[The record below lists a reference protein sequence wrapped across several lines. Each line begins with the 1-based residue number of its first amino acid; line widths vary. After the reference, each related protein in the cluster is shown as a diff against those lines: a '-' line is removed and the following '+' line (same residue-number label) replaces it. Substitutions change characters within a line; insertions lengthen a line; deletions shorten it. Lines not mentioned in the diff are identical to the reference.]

1 MQDTPSSKT
10 GTSWLACADGA
21 FSDVWVVCERDDAR
35 LLKQLFRALLRHPVI
50 DAAIRGGHG
59 DSADAHEARADDLLR
74 NSYAGVAGNWDA
86 LQTSLRQIG
95 AEFVESDRQ
104 YQDLHELAS
113 IVRAHVIPKLLEQ
126 YGSEP
131 GRLVAAIAALQQAV
145 DTGLLTVADQQ
156 LRTRDALMYS
166 QRQLAEHALQSSE
179 RRFAT
184 LFDSGMIGILICD
197 LVGNIQEAN
206 PAFLQMVGYSRQEVV
221 SGAVRWADM
230 TPAEWRHLD
239 DAAVEQLK
247 AHGVTRAWEKE
258 YIRKDGSRV
267 PILVGVAMLGRSDCI
282 AFVLDI
288 SERRQFEELRVRSAE
303 LEAQNLRVQES
314 SRLKNE
320 FLANMSHELR
330 TPLNSIIGFA
340 DLLCDGDVAPDSP
353 KAREFLASILKSGR
367 HLLQLI
373 NDVLDLAK
381 VESGKLE
388 FHPEPVDLSQ
398 LVAEVRAVL
407 RSIAASKQIRIETD
421 IDPSANDVSIDP
433 ARMKQVLYNYASN
446 ALKFTPE
453 GGRVILRVRPEGL
466 ASFRLEVED
475 TGIGIA
481 ATDIP
486 RLFVEFQQLDAGA
499 AKKHAGTGLGLAL
512 TKRIVEEQGG
522 SVGVKSTP
530 NVGSVFFATLPRLAL
545 AHAPLCA
552 PEPTAILN
560 EGATAVL
567 VVEDDARDRSLLVH
581 ILSKAGYSVVA
592 AATGSQAIAACAKQT
607 FDAITLD
614 LLLPDLT
621 GLDVLHRVRTEGK
634 NQSTPIVIVSVVAE
648 RGIMGGFSI
657 HDFLQKP
664 VNGSELLRS
673 LQRAR
678 VQARAGGHILV
689 VDDNADAL
697 QVMETTLVQLGYKV
711 QCLPDGERALAL
723 IESEPPA
730 AIILDLLMP
739 GMDGFEFLTRFRQ
752 RPENRPIPVIIWTN
766 KDLTSQDH
774 KRLHN
779 LAQAVVL
786 KGQMQQQSLTD
797 EIRRVLQ
804 RATAVEVTD
813 ASV

>member
-1 MQDTPSSKT
+1 
-10 GTSWLACADGA
+10 
-21 FSDVWVVCERDDAR
+21 VVCERDDAQ
-35 LLKQLFRALLRHPVI
+35 LLRQLFRAVLRHPVL
-50 DAAIRGGHG
+50 DAAISSGVG
-59 DSADAHEARADDLLR
+59 DPHEVRVDDLLR
-74 NSYAGVAGNWDA
+74 NSYAAVAGNWDA
-86 LQTSLRQIG
+86 LQASLRQLG
-95 AEFVESDRQ
+95 AAFVDSDRQ
-104 YQDLHELAS
+104 YKDLHELAT
-113 IVRAHVIPKLLEQ
+113 IVRDQVVPKLLER
-126 YGSEP
+126 YGAEP
-131 GRLVAAIAALQQAV
+131 DRLVAAIAALQQAV
-145 DTGLLTVADQQ
+145 DAGLLTVAEEQ
-156 LRTRDALMYS
+156 LRTRESLMRS
-166 QRQLAEHALQSSE
+166 RQHHTEHALQSSQ
-179 RRFAT
+179 RRFST

-197 LVGNIQEAN
+197 LIGNIQEAN
-206 PAFLQMVGYSRQEVV
+206 DAFLQMVGYSRQEVL
-221 SGAVRWADM
+221 SGVVRWADM
-230 TPAEWRHLD
+230 TPPEWRHLD

-267 PILVGVAMLGRSDCI
+267 PILLGVAMLGQSDCI

-288 SERRQFEELRVRSAE
+288 SERREFEELRVRSAE

-340 DLLCDGDVAPDSP
+340 DLLCDGDIAPDSP
-353 KAREFLASILKSGR
+353 KSREFLASILKSGR

-388 FHPEPVDLSQ
+388 FHPEPVDLAQ
-398 LVAEVRAVL
+398 LVGEVRAVL
-407 RSIAASKQIRIETD
+407 RSIAASKTIRIETD
-421 IDPSANDVSIDP
+421 IDPSANEVSIDP
-433 ARMKQVLYNYASN
+433 ARLKQVLYNYASN

-481 ATDIP
+481 AKDIT

-499 AKKHAGTGLGLAL
+499 AKKHGGTGLGLAL

-522 SVGVKSTP
+522 SVGVKSTLD
-530 NVGSVFFATLPRLAL
+530 VGSVFFATLPRWAV
-545 AHAPLCA
+545 AHAPPNV
-552 PEPTAILN
+552 PESNAILN
-560 EGATAVL
+560 EGAAAVL
-567 VVEDDARDRSLLVH
+567 VVEDDTRDRNLLVQ

-592 AATGSQAIAACAKQT
+592 AATGSQAIASCAKQT

-634 NQSTPIVIVSVVAE
+634 NQSTPVIVVSMVAE
-648 RGIMGGFSI
+648 KGIVGGFSV
-657 HDFLQKP
+657 HDYLQKP
-664 VNGSELLRS
+664 VNGTDLLAS

-678 VQARAGGHILV
+678 VVTQEAGHILV
-689 VDDNADAL
+689 VDDDADAL
-697 QVMETTLVQLGYKV
+697 QLMETTLVQLGYKV
-711 QCLPDGERALAL
+711 QCLPDGERALTL
-723 IESEPPA
+723 IESERPA

-739 GMDGFEFLTRFRQ
+739 GMDGFEFLTRLRQ
-752 RPENRPIPVIIWTN
+752 RPEHRAIPVIIWTN
-766 KDLTSQDH
+766 KELTSQDH
-774 KRLHN
+774 KRLYS

-804 RATAVEVTD
+804 RARTGRVTV
-813 ASV
+813 APV